1 MDLFISHLRRWFA
14 LAAAALCL
22 VVLAV
27 YFHAR
32 HSVQNALTQVPD
44 KLGIQIQQSAQDFTI
59 SKSDQGRTLFK
70 LQANKAVQFKGG
82 GRAELHDVTITI
94 YGRDSS
100 RFDQV
105 YGKDFEYDQRS
116 GDVTS
121 TGEVSIDLQAN
132 PQGVAN
138 PDQTAPMELKNPI
151 HVKTTNLV
159 FNQKTGDAWTPS
171 LVEFYVPQ
179 TSGSAVGAKYSAQ
192 DNLLTLQSQV
202 RMTVGE
208 AAPLKILA
216 QHAVLGKTPRQ
227 IVLQHPQT
235 ESRQGKG
242 QADEATLFLREDNTL
257 DHAVAVGHVIVDSVE
272 SRSSKDQRSSAKPS
286 SHPNS
291 LHAASH
297 VTAQKLEVAMGARN
311 QVKNAVFSGDVH
323 LKTEG
328 EQPTESTAGRAAL
341 AFKGRNV
348 LIKVHADQQVKLMQH
363 QGSGANAQD
372 VAVAAPIIDMS
383 IAGGNRL
390 TRAETTG
397 PPEIS
402 LLPPDGNSGP
412 QTRVTA
418 DKFIARF
425 DSMGQI
431 SHLHGE
437 AHARVV
443 TREPPQNDIAQP
455 ERVSTSDRIDGYFRP
470 GTGIEALLQSGHFT
484 YHAGT
489 QQAFAD
495 RARYTP
501 ADQILVL
508 TGAPRI
514 LDSGM
519 ATTARTVK
527 LNRATGDGFAE
538 GGVKTTYSDLKA
550 QPNGALLASSDPIHV
565 TSDSMTAHNSP
576 STATYKGNAHLWQDA
591 NMVEAPTIQFQK
603 DQRIIVADSSSRQK
617 VSTALTSTDKSGKT
631 TPIHIT
637 SNHLVYHD
645 SEREANYQGDVLARG
660 QDMTLTSTQMD
671 VFFAP
676 ANQSAESRPQA
687 GAPAKLEKIIASGSV
702 VVTQPTRHAT
712 GDKLTYTSEDDR
724 FILTGGPPSIFDAER
739 GKITGVSLT
748 LFRRDDRVIV
758 DGSSSLPAVTNTRV
772 VR

>member
-14 LAAAALCL
+14 IAAVAVCL
-22 VVLAV
+22 IVLAV

-44 KLGIQIQQSAQDFTI
+44 KLGIQVQQSAQDFTI

-82 GRAELHDVTITI
+82 GQAELHDVTITI

-105 YGKDFEYDQRS
+105 YGKTFEYDQRS

-121 TGEVSIDLQAN
+121 KGEVSIDLQAN
-132 PQGVAN
+132 LQGASN
-138 PDQTAPMELKNPI
+138 PDQAAPKELKNPI

-159 FNQKTGDAWTPS
+159 FNQKTGDAWTDS
-171 LVEFYVPQ
+171 LVEFHVPE
-179 TSGSAVGAKYSAQ
+179 TSGSAVGARYSAK
-192 DNLLTLQSQV
+192 DNLLTLQSKV
-202 RMTVGE
+202 NMTVGE

-216 QHAVLGKTPRQ
+216 QHAVLGKTPRE

-242 QADEATLFLREDNTL
+242 RADEATLFLREDNSL
-257 DHAVAVGHVIVDSVE
+257 DHAIAVGNVIVDSVA
-272 SRSSKDQRSSAKPS
+272 SHSSNKQRSSMN
-286 SHPNS
+286 PNS
-291 LHAASH
+291 APDTSH
-297 VTAQKLEVAMGARN
+297 VTAQKLEVAMAARN

-328 EQPTESTAGRAAL
+328 TEPVESTAGRAAL
-341 AFKGRNV
+341 IFRGHDV
-348 LIKVHADQQVKLMQH
+348 LTSIHADQQVKVMQH
-363 QGSGANAQD
+363 QGSGAKAQD
-372 VAVAAPIIDMS
+372 VAVTAPTIDMS
-383 IAGGNRL
+383 IADGNRL

-397 PPEIS
+397 PPDIT
-402 LLPPDGNSGP
+402 LLPPDQKSGA
-412 QTRVTA
+412 QTHITA
-418 DKFIARF
+418 DKFVARF

-431 SHLHGE
+431 SHIHGE

-443 TREPPQNDIAQP
+443 TTEPPQNNISQP
-455 ERVSTSDRIDGYFRP
+455 ERVSTSDSIDGYFRP
-470 GTGIEALLQSGHFT
+470 GTGIEALLQTGHFT
-484 YHAGT
+484 YQAGT

-501 ADQILVL
+501 ADQVLVL
-508 TGAPRI
+508 TGTPRI

-519 ATTARTVK
+519 ATTAHSVK

-538 GGVKTTYSDLKA
+538 GSVKTTYSDLKA
-550 QPNGALLASSDPIHV
+550 QPDGALLASSDPIHV
-565 TSDSMTAHNSP
+565 TAESMTAHNSP
-576 STATYKGNAHLWQDA
+576 SIATYKGNARLWQDA

-603 DQRIIVADSSSRQK
+603 DQRMIVADSSSQQK
-617 VSTALTSTDKSGKT
+617 VSTALISTDKSGKS

-637 SNHLVYHD
+637 SNHLVYRD
-645 SEREANYQGDVLARG
+645 SERKANYQGEVLARG
-660 QDMTLTSTQMD
+660 PDLTLTSSQME

-676 ANQSAESRPQA
+676 ASQSAKTAAP
-687 GAPAKLEKIIASGSV
+687 GDTPAKLEKIIASGAV
-702 VVTQPTRHAT
+702 VVNQPTRHAT

>member
-14 LAAAALCL
+14 VAAAALCL

-32 HSVQNALTQVPD
+32 HNVQNALTEVPD
-44 KLGIQIQQSAQDFTI
+44 KLGIQVQQSAQDFTI

-70 LQANKAVQFKGG
+70 LQANKAVQYKAGG
-82 GRAELHDVTITI
+82 HAELHDVTITI

-105 YGKDFEYDQRS
+105 YGKNFEYDQRS

-121 TGEVSIDLQAN
+121 KGEVSIDLQSN
-132 PQGVAN
+132 PQGKAN
-138 PDQTAPMELKNPI
+138 PDQTAPKELKNPI

-159 FNQKTGDAWTPS
+159 FNQKTGDAWTAS
-171 LVEFYVPQ
+171 LVEFHVPQ

-192 DNLLTLQSQV
+192 DNLLTLQSEV
-202 RMTVGE
+202 KMTVCD

-216 QHAVLGKTPRQ
+216 QHAILGKTPRQ

-235 ESRQGKG
+235 ESRKGKSK
-242 QADEATLFLREDNTL
+242 ADEATLFLREDNSL
-257 DHAVAVGHVIVDSVE
+257 DHAIAVGDVIVDSFE
-272 SRSSKDQRSSAKPS
+272 SHSSKNQRSSTTPKSRP
-286 SHPNS
+286 
-291 LHAASH
+291 AASH
-297 VTAQKLEVAMGARN
+297 VTAQRLEVAMGVRN
-311 QVKNAVFSGDVH
+311 QIKNAVFSGDVH

-328 EQPTESTAGRAAL
+328 LQPIESTAGRAAL
-341 AFKGRNV
+341 AFKGRNI
-348 LIKVHADQQVKLMQH
+348 LTRVHADQQVKLMQH
-363 QGSGANAQD
+363 QGSGAKTQD
-372 VAVAAPIIDMS
+372 VAVAAPTIDMF
-383 IAGGNRL
+383 IADGNRL
-390 TRAETTG
+390 TRAETSG
-397 PPEIS
+397 PPEIT
-402 LLPPDGNSGP
+402 LFPPDGKSGP
-412 QTRVTA
+412 QTHVTA
-418 DKFIARF
+418 EKFVARF

-431 SHLHGE
+431 SHIHGD
-437 AHARVV
+437 AHARVI
-443 TREPPQNDIAQP
+443 TTEPPQNNVPQP
-455 ERVSTSDRIDGYFRP
+455 ERVSTSDNIDGYFRP
-470 GTGIEALLQSGHFT
+470 GTGIEALLQTGHFT
-484 YHAGT
+484 YQAGT

-501 ADQILVL
+501 ADQILAL
-508 TGAPRI
+508 TGTPRI

-519 ATTARTVK
+519 ATTARSVK

-565 TSDSMTAHNSP
+565 TAESMTAHNSP
-576 STATYKGNAHLWQDA
+576 SIATYKGNARLWQDA

-603 DQRIIVADSSSRQK
+603 DQRIIVADSSSQQK
-617 VSTALTSTDKSGKT
+617 VSTTLTSADKSGKP
-631 TPIHIT
+631 TPVHIT

-660 QDMTLTSTQMD
+660 PDMTLTSTQME

-676 ANQSAESRPQA
+676 ASQPGEKRAPSET
-687 GAPAKLEKIIASGSV
+687 PAKLEKIIASGSV
-702 VVTQPTRHAT
+702 IVTQPTRHAT

-758 DGSSSLPAVTNTRV
+758 DGNSSLPAVTNTRV

>member
-14 LAAAALCL
+14 VAAATLCL

-32 HSVQNALTQVPD
+32 HNVQDALNQVPD
-44 KLGIQIQQSAQDFTI
+44 KLGIQVQQSAQDFTI

-105 YGKDFEYDQRS
+105 YGKNFEYDQTS

-121 TGEVSIDLQAN
+121 KGEVSIDLQAN
-132 PQGVAN
+132 PQGAAN
-138 PDQTAPMELKNPI
+138 PDQTAPKELKDPI

-159 FNQKTGDAWTPS
+159 FNQKTGDAWTAA
-171 LVEFYVPQ
+171 LVEFHVPQ

-192 DNLLTLQSQV
+192 DNLLTLQSEV

-235 ESRQGKG
+235 ESRRGKG
-242 QADEATLFLREDNTL
+242 QADEATLILREDNSL
-257 DHAVAVGHVIVDSVE
+257 DHAIAVGDVVVDSAG
-272 SRSSKDQRSSAKPS
+272 SHTSKNQPS
-286 SHPNS
+286 STTLNS
-291 LHAASH
+291 SPAASH
-297 VTAQKLEVAMGARN
+297 VTAQQLEVAMGVRN
-311 QVKNAVFSGDVH
+311 QAKTAIFSGDVH
-323 LKTEG
+323 LRTEG
-328 EQPTESTAGRAAL
+328 VQPIESTAGRAAL
-341 AFKGRNV
+341 TFRGRNI
-348 LIKVHADQQVKLMQH
+348 LTKIHADQQVKLMQH
-363 QGSGANAQD
+363 QGSAATAQD
-372 VAVAAPIIDMS
+372 VAVTAPTIDMF
-383 IAGGNRL
+383 IADGNRL

-397 PPEIS
+397 PPEIT
-402 LLPPDGNSGP
+402 LLPPDGKSGA
-412 QTRVTA
+412 QTHVTA

-425 DSMGQI
+425 DAMGQI
-431 SHLHGE
+431 SHIHGE

-443 TREPPQNDIAQP
+443 TIEPPQKDVPQP
-455 ERVSTSDRIDGYFRP
+455 ERVSTSDNIDGYFRP
-470 GTGIEALLQSGHFT
+470 GTGIEALLQTGHFA
-484 YHAGT
+484 YQAGT

-519 ATTARTVK
+519 ATTARSVK

-538 GGVKTTYSDLKA
+538 GSVKTTYSDLKS

-565 TSDSMTAHNSP
+565 TADSMTAHNSP
-576 STATYKGNAHLWQDA
+576 STATYKGNARLWQDA
-591 NMVEAPTIQFQK
+591 NLVDAPIIQFQK
-603 DQRIIVADSSSRQK
+603 DQRIIVADSNSQQK
-617 VSTALTSTDKSGKT
+617 VSTALTSIDKSGKSA
-631 TPIHIT
+631 PVHIT

-645 SEREANYQGDVLARG
+645 AEREANYQGDVLARG
-660 QDMTLTSTQMD
+660 QDMTLTSTQMN

-676 ANQSAESRPQA
+676 ASQSADKRAPA
-687 GAPAKLEKIIASGSV
+687 GAAAKLEKIIASDSV
-702 VVTQPTRHAT
+702 VVTQPTRRAT